1 MLRMARS
8 GSFCPMDKTF
18 TSGSHWKVSMHPFH
32 ARTLSSRL
40 QFLLWAPLVY
50 ILIGMWFDVRNCL
63 LKPSS
68 ATAASL
74 HIRLLRQDFLKT
86 CLVSSPQFEP
96 VDLHSPS
103 RFSEPHLHPSTLAST
118 PDRGLLSTPTP
129 TLAFLLLETHSHSRV
144 HGKDPGLD
152 IRQITPKKQT
162 IHCTAFTYIFILLRY
177 QVPIFFFKL

>member
-129 TLAFLLLETHSHSRV
+129 TLALSPA
-144 HGKDPGLD
+144 GDPL
-152 IRQITPKKQT
+152 P
-162 IHCTAFTYIFILLRY
+162 L
-177 QVPIFFFKL
+177 